1 MVDGDSERLEK
12 KIQVHEPR
20 KQGEKKGSTLGGTC
34 SEHGYIQGDQVTL
47 IWNSSSF
54 STESLMH

>member
-47 IWNSSSF
+47 IYLEQF
-54 STESLMH
+54 